1 MTEKVRKP
9 LEQMI
14 AELKEVRPLM
24 HKTYRHKKSGQHY
37 MLLMPV
43 FDEATNELMAVYCL
57 VAWTQLKFVR
67 PMTEF
72 IEKFEESKA

>member
-1 MTEKVRKP
+1 MSEKVRKP

-14 AELKEVRPLM
+14 AEINTVRKMM
-24 HKTYRHKKSGQHY
+24 HKTYKHKKSGQHY
-37 MLLMPV
+37 TLMMAV

-67 PMTEF
+67 PMAEF